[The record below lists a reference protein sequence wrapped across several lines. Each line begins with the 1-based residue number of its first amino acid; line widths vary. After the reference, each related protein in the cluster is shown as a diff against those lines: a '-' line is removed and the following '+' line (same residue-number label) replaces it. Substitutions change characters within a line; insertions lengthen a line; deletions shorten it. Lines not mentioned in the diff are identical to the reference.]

1 MPPQSPTLAERGM
14 SAGLKAIN
22 SIASSELVDKAGLRK
37 PLEQLLFNG
46 SKQSLKAAGG
56 AARVFK
62 ATSQLG
68 KPERQARAKTSD
80 LFDLTPTDEQQM
92 LVESV
97 KDFSLDKI
105 RKAAHDA
112 DHAAATPPALL
123 ATANDLGLAM
133 IGVPEAL
140 GGVVESRSAV
150 TATLMAEA
158 LAEGDMGIALAALA
172 PAGVST
178 ALSLWGSADQQSTYL
193 PEFVGDKPPVAAV
206 VVVEP
211 HGVFNPFE
219 LKTTAK
225 KTASGYTLNGVKSLV
240 PRAAEGELF
249 IIAAQTENG
258 PALFVVEGGAPGIT
272 IEAEPAMG
280 LRAAATGRLTLKTV
294 KVPESAL
301 LGGGDAKVYRE
312 LIALGR
318 VGWSALAVGTGQAVL
333 DYVKVYVNDRI
344 AFGEPISNRQSVAF
358 KVADIA
364 IELDGIRLVTYRAAA
379 LADAGKDFIKEAAL
393 ARSLTAKYGMQIGSD
408 GVQLLGGHGYT
419 KEHPVERWYRDLRA
433 AGLMEGALVV

>member
-68 KPERQARAKTSD
+68 KPERQSRAKAGD

-112 DHAAATPPALL
+112 DHDAATPPALL
-123 ATANDLGLAM
+123 ATANELGLAM

-150 TATLMAEA
+150 TAALMAEA
-158 LAEGDMGIALAALA
+158 LAEGDMGIALAAMA

-178 ALSLWGSADQQSTYL
+178 ALSLWGTADQQSTYL

-206 VVVEP
+206 VVAEP

-219 LKTTAK
+219 LKTTAR

-240 PRAAEGELF
+240 PRAAECELLV
-249 IIAAQTENG
+249 IAAQTENG
-258 PALFVVEGGAPGIT
+258 PALFVVEGGTPGLS

-280 LRAAATGRLTLKTV
+280 LRAAATGRLTMKTV

-301 LGGGDAKVYRE
+301 LSADAKVYRE

-318 VGWSALAVGTGQAVL
+318 IGWAALAVGTSQAVL
-333 DYVKVYVNDRI
+333 DYVKVYVNDRV

-379 LADAGKDFIKEAAL
+379 LADAGKDFIKQAAL
-393 ARSLTAKYGMQIGSD
+393 ARSLTTKYGMQIGSD

-433 AGLMEGALVV
+433 AGLMEGALVL

>member
-37 PLEQLLFNG
+37 PLEQLLFSG

-68 KPERQARAKTSD
+68 KPERQSRAKAGD

-112 DHAAATPPALL
+112 DHDAATPPALL
-123 ATANDLGLAM
+123 ATANELGLAM

-150 TATLMAEA
+150 TAALMAEA
-158 LAEGDMGIALAALA
+158 LAEGDMGIALAAMA

-178 ALSLWGSADQQSTYL
+178 ALSLWGTADQQSTYL

-206 VVVEP
+206 VVAEP

-219 LKTTAK
+219 LKTTAR

-240 PRAAEGELF
+240 PRAAECELLV
-249 IIAAQTENG
+249 IAAQTENG
-258 PALFVVEGGAPGIT
+258 PALFVVEGGTPGLS

-280 LRAAATGRLTLKTV
+280 LRAAATGRLTMKTV

-301 LGGGDAKVYRE
+301 LSADAKVYRE

-318 VGWSALAVGTGQAVL
+318 IGWAALAVGTSQAVL
-333 DYVKVYVNDRI
+333 DYVKVYVNDRV

-379 LADAGKDFIKEAAL
+379 LADAGKDFIKQAAL
-393 ARSLTAKYGMQIGSD
+393 ARSLTTKYGMQIGSD

-433 AGLMEGALVV
+433 AGLMEGALVL

>member
-1 MPPQSPTLAERGM
+1 M

-22 SIASSELVDKAGLRK
+22 AVASSELVDKVGLRK
-37 PLEQLLFNG
+37 PLEQVLFNG
-46 SKQSLKAAGG
+46 SKQSLRAAGSAG
-56 AARVFK
+56 RAFK
-62 ATSQLG
+62 ATQKLG
-68 KPERQARAKTSD
+68 KAERQPRAKGGD

-97 KDFSLDKI
+97 KDFALDKV

-112 DHAAATPPALL
+112 DHDAATPPVLL
-123 ATANDLGLAM
+123 ETANELGLAM

-158 LAEGDMGIALAALA
+158 LAEGDMGIALAAFA
-172 PAGVST
+172 PGGVST

-193 PEFVGDKPPVAAV
+193 PAFVGDEPPVAAV
-206 VVVEP
+206 VVAEP

-219 LKTTAK
+219 LKTTAR
-225 KTASGYTLNGVKSLV
+225 KTATGYTLNGVKSLV
-240 PRAAEGELF
+240 PRAAACELF
-249 IIAAQTENG
+249 VIAAQTEDG
-258 PALFVVEGGAPGIT
+258 PGLFVVESNTKGIT
-272 IEAEPAMG
+272 VDAEPAMG
-280 LRAAATGRLTLKTV
+280 LRPAATGRLTLKTV
-294 KVPESAL
+294 KVPEGAL
-301 LGGGDAKVYRE
+301 LGGGKADVYRE

-318 VGWSALAVGTGQAVL
+318 IGWAALAVGTSQAVL

-379 LADAGKDFIKEAAL
+379 LADAGKDFIKQAAL

-433 AGLMEGALVV
+433 AGLMEGALLV

>member
-37 PLEQLLFNG
+37 PLEQLLFSG

-68 KPERQARAKTSD
+68 KPERQSRAKASD

-123 ATANDLGLAM
+123 TTANELGLAM

-150 TATLMAEA
+150 TAALMAEA

-206 VVVEP
+206 VVAEP

-219 LKTTAK
+219 LKTTAR

-240 PRAAEGELF
+240 PRAAECELLV
-249 IIAAQTENG
+249 IAAQTENG
-258 PALFVVEGGAPGIT
+258 PALFVVEGGTPGLS

-301 LGGGDAKVYRE
+301 LSADAKVYRE

-318 VGWSALAVGTGQAVL
+318 IGWAALAVGTGQAVL
-333 DYVKVYVNDRI
+333 EYVKVYVNDRI

-379 LADAGKDFIKEAAL
+379 LADAGKDFIKQAAL
-393 ARSLTAKYGMQIGSD
+393 ARSLTTKYGMQIGSD

-433 AGLMEGALVV
+433 AGLMEGALVI